1 MATPL
6 TKRDQNGDLYKR
18 RNLIEDA
25 INNLMNENLENLTR
39 RASIPNTSSPD
50 YVPSECLVH
59 FIRGAR
65 QTDDE
70 PMLSALLPVLLR
82 RCEGTLLSKIANDLP
97 HAEEIREEILGQF
110 SELFAADGIGD
121 YPNELD
127 FFEVNFNQAF
137 RTFRI
142 DILRQERRKEIVRG
156 QSNIPAS
163 FEDSEGA
170 PSDDEFFVRLSKE
183 FHSPPSQEREL
194 ILRQI
199 KQAINALPAEER
211 EAVVLCCL
219 LGYEQESN
227 DPQKRT
233 AATICDVTGKTI
245 RNRLRRAAARLSQF
259 KELIQ

>member
-6 TKRDQNGDLYKR
+6 TKRYPNGNLYKR
-18 RNLIEDA
+18 PNIIEDA
-25 INNLMNENLENLTR
+25 INNLMNESLESLTR
-39 RASIPNTSSPD
+39 RASISNASSPD
-50 YVPSECLVH
+50 YVPSECIVH

-65 QTDDE
+65 QRDDE
-70 PMLSALLPVLLR
+70 QMMSALLPVLLR
-82 RCEGTLLSKIANDLP
+82 RCEGTLLSKIANELP
-97 HAEEIREEILGQF
+97 RAEEIREEILGQF
-110 SELFAADGIGD
+110 SELFAADGVGD

-127 FFEVNFNQAF
+127 FFEVHFNQAF
-137 RTFRI
+137 RAFRI

-156 QSNIPAS
+156 QSNIPTP
-163 FEDSEGA
+163 FEAGEEA
-170 PSDDEFFVRLSKE
+170 SDDEVFVRLSKE
-183 FHSPPSQEREL
+183 FHAPPSQEREF

-199 KQAINALPAEER
+199 KQAIDALPAEER

-219 LGYEQESN
+219 LGYEQESD